1 MWFNSLWLEDDYS
14 TGCGNVSHC
23 HQQQS
28 YSGPRSPGRS
38 YSTHLWNDSW
48 VQTFHIIFFVDNKN
62 MDMQSCRKGWV
73 IKSVLSFTFKVVQ
86 STGISKKTKVQFF
99 NSFVL
104 TQLANLYQYAKD
116 SEEEREQSI
125 RQAVHEILLKICGS
139 FKFGICFSNTSGA
152 FAIKY
157 ALILLTCLTVLY
169 IV

>member
-1 MWFNSLWLEDDYS
+1 
-14 TGCGNVSHC
+14 
-23 HQQQS
+23 
-28 YSGPRSPGRS
+28 
-38 YSTHLWNDSW
+38 
-48 VQTFHIIFFVDNKN
+48 

-125 RQAVHEILLKICGS
+125 HQAVHEILLKICGS

-152 FAIKY
+152 FATKY